1 MQPDL
6 ESARVE
12 ERREDGRP
20 FSGWSQILL
29 GASVL
34 LLVALVLY
42 RDFIF
47 GDRTLLYTDIG
58 SDSVNISYPYYVLLS
73 DYVRHVGLPSW
84 SFQVGMGQSL
94 YSYLGTVLVNP
105 VVWLAR
111 GLIAK
116 ALVYQHL
123 FYVVAA
129 GVLFARFLA
138 LRGLNFVSC
147 LLGALLLS
155 FSAYMSMGSTWYF
168 HAVELVCL
176 ALLLLAAEEAL
187 TVGRWWYFPLAVA
200 VLAMMGAFHLYLGA
214 LLLCLYVPARLIER
228 DGFQPLSVLR
238 ISAFLA
244 AAAVIGV
251 GLSGIVTVNNLY
263 ALVNSPRGAG
273 PTSRFP
279 KLISFPVF
287 GLESRLHYVTAV
299 LRPFANDLLGTGS
312 DFRGWRNYLE
322 APMTYCGLIC
332 LLLLPQAFVR
342 ASRRQRILYSLF
354 LVFVIIP
361 TVFPWFRYLF
371 WAFQGNYYRAFSLF
385 SIFGIITLAMTAFF
399 RYTSAQ
405 RLNLW
410 VLAVTALLLVG
421 ALYLPLNEMEG
432 AMNRELRLKITIFL
446 LGYAG
451 VLAAGQLLR
460 RQHVAAYIVVA
471 LVAGELIYFDAI
483 TIGDRPS
490 VTKQQLT
497 ERIGY
502 NDETVDA
509 VRDLNAS
516 DKGFFR
522 ITKTYFSGPGIYGSV
537 NDAMVFGYYGTSSYS
552 SFNNLNYIKFLMAV
566 DLVSPE
572 IIETDTRWSLGLLG
586 HPALST
592 FAGEKY
598 VLTDD
603 PVPFQTSDDYEFMKT
618 YGTKYLFRNR
628 LALSFGLTF
637 RQYLPEAIFLELS
650 PDAKAQALLL
660 AVVLANESVPDRT
673 ALKQLTLNELK
684 QQTAGTSVGDVIA
697 ERRSTGLN
705 PRSFAQTR
713 MEGTLNLEERSI
725 LVVQTPFDP
734 GWRAYQDGR
743 PVPIFKVDF
752 GLLGAA
758 VDRGQHTVELRYRPP
773 FLFAGA
779 AISLVSLLALAAGIR
794 RWPRLPLPS

>member
-1 MQPDL
+1 
-6 ESARVE
+6 
-12 ERREDGRP
+12 
-20 FSGWSQILL
+20 
-29 GASVL
+29 
-34 LLVALVLY
+34 
-42 RDFIF
+42 
-47 GDRTLLYTDIG
+47 
-58 SDSVNISYPYYVLLS
+58 
-73 DYVRHVGLPSW
+73 
-84 SFQVGMGQSL
+84 
-94 YSYLGTVLVNP
+94 
-105 VVWLAR
+105 
-111 GLIAK
+111 
-116 ALVYQHL
+116 
-123 FYVVAA
+123 
-129 GVLFARFLA
+129 
-138 LRGLNFVSC
+138 
-147 LLGALLLS
+147 
-155 FSAYMSMGSTWYF
+155 MSMGSTWYF

-176 ALLLLAAEEAL
+176 ALLLFAAEEAL
-187 TVGRWWYFPLAVA
+187 TVGRWWYLPLAVA

-251 GLSGIVTVNNLY
+251 GLSGVVTVNNLY

-273 PTSRFP
+273 PTSRLVE
-279 KLISFPVF
+279 LISFPVF
-287 GLESRLHYVTAV
+287 GLESRLHYVTSA

-312 DFRGWRNYLE
+312 GFRGWGNYLE

-332 LLLLPQAFVR
+332 LLLLPQAFVK

-354 LVFVIIP
+354 LLFVIIP

-385 SIFGIITLAMTAFF
+385 SVFGIITLAMTAFF

-432 AMNRELRLKITIFL
+432 AMNRELRLKIMIFL
-446 LGYAG
+446 LAYAG

-460 RQHVAAYIVVA
+460 RQQMTAYIVVA
-471 LVAGELIYFDAI
+471 LVAGELIYCDGI
-483 TIGDRPS
+483 TVGDRPT
-490 VTKQQLT
+490 VTKQELT

-516 DKGFFR
+516 DKGLFR
-522 ITKTYFSGPGIYGSV
+522 ITKTYFSGPGMYGSV

-603 PVPFQTSDDYEFMKT
+603 PVPFQTSDDYEFMRT
-618 YGTKYLFRNR
+618 YGKKYLFRNR

-637 RQYLPEAIFLELS
+637 RQYLPEALFLELS
-650 PDAKAQALLL
+650 PEAKAQALLL

-684 QQTAGTSVGDVIA
+684 QQTAGTSVGDVIT
-697 ERRSTGLN
+697 ERRSTGLDL
-705 PRSFAQTR
+705 RSFAQTR

-743 PVPIFKVDF
+743 PVPVFKVDF

-794 RWPRLPLPS
+794 RWSGLPLPS